1 MTGAESASAEL
12 TGSGGR
18 LGAARFGPL
27 HVGPAAGVDAE
38 PLPGT
43 AFFELRTRFELEPAG
58 RPFVAAHLVVGFD
71 DARVQACEAT
81 GESPG
86 LPMAISELP
95 GGCGWL
101 LGDPLGHTPIPAAG
115 EVRAVLCAPADLTAA
130 SGVTR
135 LDVTALSGRGHPRRF
150 HGGCRP
156 VRFEVP
162 LPDGWALAARPA
174 PGRARPVS
182 DRPPAVRLCVAVDTE
197 SYSRFS
203 TGEAARSQ
211 QRLVDVLARARRH
224 AGLREADVDL
234 QQSGDGQFAIL
245 PAGVDESAVIPRLV
259 SAIRAELAETNADLN
274 AHARL
279 RLRVALHRGHVAA
292 GVNGWVGSATI
303 AVHRLLDSAP
313 VRAALARE
321 HEVDFAL
328 IVSDVLYTDIIADGY
343 GSLDPAEFAQA
354 DVLIPEKNFAQRAWV
369 HVPRN

>member
-1 MTGAESASAEL
+1 MTAGEPVATEL
-12 TGSGGR
+12 TGLGGR
-18 LGAARFGPL
+18 LGEARLGPL
-27 HVGPAAGVDAE
+27 HAGPAAGSAFE
-38 PLPGT
+38 PPPG
-43 AFFELRTRFELEPAG
+43 AAGLELRTRFTLERADHG
-58 RPFVAAHLVVGFD
+58 APFVAAHLVVGFD
-71 DARVQACEAT
+71 DPRVRVCEAA
-81 GESPG
+81 GEAPG

-101 LGDPLGHTPIPAAG
+101 LGDPLGDVPIPLGG
-115 EVRAVLCAPADLTAA
+115 EARAVLCAPPELTVV
-130 SGVTR
+130 SGFVR
-135 LDVTALSGRGHPRRF
+135 LDVTVLVGRGRPRRA
-150 HGGCRP
+150 HGGSPP

-162 LPDGWALAARPA
+162 PPEGWALDARPA
-174 PGRARPVS
+174 PAEPVRTRS
-182 DRPPAVRLCVAVDTE
+182 PAVRLCVAVDTE

-259 SAIRAELAETNADLN
+259 SAIRTELAATNADLN

-321 HEVDFAL
+321 HDADFAL
-328 IVSDVLYTDIIADGY
+328 IVSDVLYTDIITDGY
-343 GSLDPAEFAQA
+343 GSLDPADFAPA
-354 DVLIPEKNFAQRAWV
+354 EVRLPEKNFAESAWV
-369 HVPRN
+369 YVPKS